1 MASSSDP
8 HAVRGFVPPQNEE
21 ERRLMRRAEELCQ
34 TAMTRGI
41 PRYTGFLSD
50 REQVLATAGVNR
62 AGCDCAHFWG
72 GWPDA
77 ERKVLCIEPPDAWQ
91 EQPVAVLRIT
101 ARVESGAQGPGHRDY
116 LGAILGLGLER
127 TCVGDLLVGEAHTV
141 YAMVLEN
148 KADFLIANLTSVGRF
163 PVDAVVCDAVPEA
176 VLQGPERTLR
186 EATVPSLRADSVL
199 AAMMHTSRG
208 IAAQAIAAGRVEI
221 NHLPLRA
228 AHEPVYEK
236 DLFTVRGIGRYRL
249 QAVGGTSKKGRI
261 FISFFQY

>member
-8 HAVRGFVPPQNEE
+8 HAVRGYVPPQNEE
-21 ERRLMRRAEELCQ
+21 ERRLVRRAEELCQ
-34 TAMTRGI
+34 TAMARGI
-41 PRYTGFLSD
+41 PRYSGFLSD
-50 REQVLATAGVNR
+50 REQMLALAGVNR
-62 AGCDCAHFWG
+62 AGCQCARFWG

-91 EQPVAVLRIT
+91 EQPVTALRIA
-101 ARVESGAQGPGHRDY
+101 ARVESGAQRPGHRDY

-127 TCVGDLLVGEAHTV
+127 TCIGDLLTAENHVV
-141 YAMVLEN
+141 YAMVLDN
-148 KADFLIANLTSVGRF
+148 KVDFLVANLVSVGRF
-163 PVDAVVCDAVPEA
+163 PVETAVCDAVPET

-199 AAMMHTSRG
+199 AAMMHTSRAV
-208 IAAQAIAAGRVEI
+208 AAQAIAGGRVEI
-221 NHLPLRA
+221 NHLPLHA
-228 AHEPVYEK
+228 THEPVYEK
-236 DLFTVRGIGRYRL
+236 DLFTVRGVGRYRL